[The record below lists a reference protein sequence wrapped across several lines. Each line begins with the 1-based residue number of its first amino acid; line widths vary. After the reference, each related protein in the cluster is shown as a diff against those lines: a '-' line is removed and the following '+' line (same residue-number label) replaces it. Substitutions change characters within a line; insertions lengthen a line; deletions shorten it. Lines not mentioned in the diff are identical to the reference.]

1 MIYKV
6 KISDAMSKDM
16 TERELKK
23 IVGEYILSRVKETG
37 SMTVPVVNG
46 KNGTTR
52 IFQISA
58 PKAA

>member
-1 MIYKV
+1 MIFKV
-6 KISDAMSKDM
+6 KISDAISQDM

-23 IVGEYILSRVKETG
+23 IVGDYILSRVKETG

>member
-1 MIYKV
+1 
-6 KISDAMSKDM
+6 M

-23 IVGEYILSRVKETG
+23 IVGDYILSRVKETG
-37 SMTVPVVNG
+37 TMTVPVVNG
-46 KNGTTR
+46 KNSTTR

>member
-1 MIYKV
+1 MIFKV
-6 KISDAMSKDM
+6 KISDEISQDM

-23 IVGEYILSRVKETG
+23 IVGDYILSRVKETG
-37 SMTVPVVNG
+37 TMTVPVVNG

>member
-1 MIYKV
+1 
-6 KISDAMSKDM
+6 
-16 TERELKK
+16 
-23 IVGEYILSRVKETG
+23 LSRVKETG
-37 SMTVPVVNG
+37 TMTVPVVNG

>member
-1 MIYKV
+1 MIFKV
-6 KISDAMSKDM
+6 KVSDAISQDM

-23 IVGEYILSRVKETG
+23 IVGDYILSRVKETG
-37 SMTVPVVNG
+37 SMTVPVVNAE
-46 KNGTTR
+46 NGTTR